1 MKRAAKYML
10 MHNGREHDE
19 RDRDRDYRRDEYDRR
34 GEREHYG
41 RRAEYR
47 GNVDF
52 AMTSGRPRRE
62 ERREWDDEYGEVPEL
77 TPERAKRWTKSMQ
90 NADGSAGAH
99 WTQEQTTQVMTQR
112 GYHYNPAT
120 WHAIMCAMY
129 SDFCEVAK
137 KYGLGGNAEFY
148 ADMAH
153 AWLDDKD
160 AVEDKA
166 AAYYCYVVQ
175 H

>member
-1 MKRAAKYML
+1 ML

-62 ERREWDDEYGEVPEL
+62 ERREWDDEYGEAPEL
-77 TPERAKRWTKSMQ
+77 TPELAKRWTKSMQ

-112 GYHYNPAT
+112 GYHYDPAT

-137 KYGLGGNAEFY
+137 KTVSAATPSFMRTWRTLGSMTRTPSRTRPRCTTA
-148 ADMAH
+148 M
-153 AWLDDKD
+153 
-160 AVEDKA
+160 
-166 AAYYCYVVQ
+166 
-175 H
+175 

>member
-62 ERREWDDEYGEVPEL
+62 ERRE
-77 TPERAKRWTKSMQ
+77 
-90 NADGSAGAH
+90 
-99 WTQEQTTQVMTQR
+99 
-112 GYHYNPAT
+112 
-120 WHAIMCAMY
+120 
-129 SDFCEVAK
+129 
-137 KYGLGGNAEFY
+137 
-148 ADMAH
+148 
-153 AWLDDKD
+153 
-160 AVEDKA
+160 
-166 AAYYCYVVQ
+166 
-175 H
+175 